1 MSHQYKCIAATNN
14 NIGWGW
20 IELTLCSSWK
30 LPCMPIVYNPVLVP
44 RCCPVF
50 CCMKVIRL
58 FGPPSLVQD
67 NNCTPCT
74 LIFLTRWLWVIK
86 IKKAFDPLCTYIVV
100 CCDQVNRAGN
110 TDHAVTVCK
119 GFVYSIVNSIY
130 KQDCMIIKHDR
141 HIFGEIHKV
150 LVGFF
155 SFLIML
161 FGCWLA
167 GHVHSNH
174 MVDTDLHCSTHPT
187 LLKAP
192 CTLYALSK
200 CTKQKG
206 YCQMLRG
213 VVVHS

>member
-155 SFLIML
+155 LSWLCFRLLISWAGTLQSHGRHWSAL
-161 FGCWLA
+161 F
-167 GHVHSNH
+167 HTSY
-174 MVDTDLHCSTHPT
+174 SSES
-187 LLKAP
+187 
-192 CTLYALSK
+192 TLYIIRII
-200 CTKQKG
+200 Q
-206 YCQMLRG
+206 
-213 VVVHS
+213 VH